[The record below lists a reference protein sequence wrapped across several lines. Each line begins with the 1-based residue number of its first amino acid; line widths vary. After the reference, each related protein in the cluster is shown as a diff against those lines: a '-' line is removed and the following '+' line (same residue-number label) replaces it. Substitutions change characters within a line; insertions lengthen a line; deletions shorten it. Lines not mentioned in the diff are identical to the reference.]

1 MDPTTSNSMDAGC
14 TAPFRKRLGKRKAWI
29 KEEDAKLMLLVAQY
43 GTNRTWPTI
52 GAGVG
57 TRTGKQCW
65 ERYHNHLK
73 SGAKELK
80 AIKASGTN
88 ALRLRIPKRKLE
100 WQLQDSASSMQDDER
115 TFLNYGESME
125 ETVASPLSSTESS
138 SVVSESSSC
147 ISDRSALDYNFTV
160 DTDSFECDFAI
171 MLNELKRTDQLQT
184 PCASPGHFST
194 WSSWSL

>member
-1 MDPTTSNSMDAGC
+1 M
-14 TAPFRKRLGKRKAWI
+14 
-29 KEEDAKLMLLVAQY
+29 
-43 GTNRTWPTI
+43 
-52 GAGVG
+52 G

-80 AIKASGTN
+80 AIKADTN
-88 ALRLRIPKRKLE
+88 TTRLRIPKKRVE

-115 TFLNYGESME
+115 PFLNYGESME
-125 ETVASPLSSTESS
+125 ETVASPVSSTESS
-138 SVVSESSSC
+138 SVASESSSC
-147 ISDRSALDYNFTV
+147 ISDGSVLDRFKADDDSSIDSFECAI
-160 DTDSFECDFAI
+160 DTFECDFAI

>member
-1 MDPTTSNSMDAGC
+1 
-14 TAPFRKRLGKRKAWI
+14 
-29 KEEDAKLMLLVAQY
+29 
-43 GTNRTWPTI
+43 
-52 GAGVG
+52 
-57 TRTGKQCW
+57 
-65 ERYHNHLK
+65 
-73 SGAKELK
+73 
-80 AIKASGTN
+80 
-88 ALRLRIPKRKLE
+88 
-100 WQLQDSASSMQDDER
+100 MQDDER

-125 ETVASPLSSTESS
+125 ETVVSPLSSTESS